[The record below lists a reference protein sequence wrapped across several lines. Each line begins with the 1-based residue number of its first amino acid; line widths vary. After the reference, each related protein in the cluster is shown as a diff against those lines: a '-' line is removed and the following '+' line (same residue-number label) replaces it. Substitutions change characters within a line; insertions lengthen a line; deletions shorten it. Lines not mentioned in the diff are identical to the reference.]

1 VALQITYTL
10 VFLISCRG
18 GRARGGGYT
27 LRYVAPKFPCAALN
41 RQPHGHGPAP
51 GFRTSQ
57 SCQMSCR
64 ISSTSPALSRSSAA
78 AWSSRMCASEVV
90 PVSGATPS
98 AIAKLSHTCSAVH
111 ACAAAARTTGAAP
124 SLSGL
129 PVRVQKL
136 W

>member
-1 VALQITYTL
+1 MSPRVELEITHPHG
-10 VFLISCRG
+10 FNG
-18 GRARGGGYT
+18 ARYYNDAFACGIW
-27 LRYVAPKFPCAALN
+27 
-41 RQPHGHGPAP
+41 QPHGHGPAP

-57 SCQMSCR
+57 SRQMSCR

-78 AWSSRMCASEVV
+78 AWSSRMCTSEVV
-90 PVSGATPS
+90 PVSGVTPS

-111 ACAAAARTTGAAP
+111 ACAVAARATGAAP